1 MAIYKR
7 GREFEL
13 GTTEHNSSKWP
24 ERDSNPRPPDCES
37 DALTTRPRC
46 LPLCVNSISP
56 IRYDF
61 LAGAK
66 AVLYSVNM
74 ALERSSYGLEMKTRE
89 QDRNRKRTKIQRFD
103 WFVERI
109 QTRVAF
115 GWLSER
121 SDEKTSCPRT
131 FMKSIDTSL

>member
-7 GREFEL
+7 GREFKL
-13 GTTEHNSSKWP
+13 GTTEHKSSKWP
-24 ERDSNPRPPDCES
+24 ERDSNPGRPDCES

-46 LPLCVNSISP
+46 LPLCVNSRSP
-56 IRYDF
+56 IQYDF

-66 AVLYSVNM
+66 AILYSVNM
-74 ALERSSYGLEMKTRE
+74 ALERSSYDLEMKTRE
-89 QDRNRKRTKIQRFD
+89 QDRNSKRTKIERFD

-115 GWLSER
+115 GWLSGR

-131 FMKSIDTSL
+131 F

>member
-1 MAIYKR
+1 MRLSTKEIGEAQLP
-7 GREFEL
+7 FV
-13 GTTEHNSSKWP
+13 TEIVLKSP
-24 ERDSNPRPPDCES
+24 F
-37 DALTTRPRC
+37 
-46 LPLCVNSISP
+46 LCVNSRSP

-61 LAGAK
+61 RAGAK
-66 AVLYSVNM
+66 AILYSVNM
-74 ALERSSYGLEMKTRE
+74 ALERFSYDLEMKTRE
-89 QDRNRKRTKIQRFD
+89 QDRNSKRTKIQRFD

-131 FMKSIDTSL
+131 F